1 MKSRTVAIL
10 VVLAAGLVPTPGR
23 ADGFLGIFGKKSEK
37 AMPGEDELA
46 RREGESR
53 GLAARAAAE
62 EAGGDAAKAA
72 KLLLE
77 SAKEF
82 PLASGAP
89 DAAFRSGEL
98 YERAAKPEKAF
109 EAYQEFITR
118 FKADKRF
125 TKALDRQFALA
136 MACKDGQ
143 FTGRMLGLPIGV
155 SRSDTIKMLE
165 TIASNSPRS
174 RMAGQARLAIADLHA
189 KSGDLAGAVASYEKV
204 VDEMPGTPEAA
215 EAQFRIGQT
224 YQARADQKNKDRTT
238 VTTARR
244 SYEDYLLQNPNG
256 AKAGDARNQIQALG
270 SKEARETFEIARFYE
285 RTGKPQAAA
294 IYYREVLMQ
303 EDPELAGKAKAR
315 LDALGA
321 TGVKI
326 PEGVAADDA
335 LLFPDESR
343 TKDRDDYAGPPVPD
357 LRPKL
362 PSLRYLD
369 KETLPDAIDLPPPGD
384 ENPLLDDGKT
394 PADGGSPVPAGEPP
408 ADPPKTEKKSSELPE
423 KQSIP

>member
-1 MKSRTVAIL
+1 MNSRTVAIL
-10 VVLAAGLVPTPGR
+10 LALAAGLAPTPSR
-23 ADGFLGIFGKKSEK
+23 ADGFLGIFGKKDEK

-62 EAGGDAAKAA
+62 EANGDFAKAA

-98 YERAAKPEKAF
+98 YERAGKPEKAF
-109 EAYQEFITR
+109 DAYQEFITR

-125 TKALDRQFALA
+125 KAALDRQFALG

-143 FTGRMLGLPIGV
+143 FTGRVLGLPIGV
-155 SRSDTIKMLE
+155 SRTDTIKMLE
-165 TIASNSPRS
+165 TVATNSPRS
-174 RMAGQARLAIADLHA
+174 RMAGQARIAVAELHA
-189 KSGDLAGAVASYEKV
+189 KSGDLAAAVLSYEKV
-204 VDEMPGTPEAA
+204 VDEMPGTPEAG

-224 YQARADQKNKDRTT
+224 YQARAEQKNKDRTT

-244 SYEDYLLQNPNG
+244 SYEDYLLQNPKG
-256 AKAGDARNQIQALG
+256 AKAGEARSQIQALG
-270 SKEARETFEIARFYE
+270 SKEAKEIFEIARFYE
-285 RTGKPQAAA
+285 RTNKPQAAA
-294 IYYREVLMQ
+294 IYYREVLGQ
-303 EDPELAGKAKAR
+303 DDPDLAAKAKAR
-315 LDALGA
+315 LDVLGA
-321 TGVKI
+321 SGVKP
-326 PEGVAADDA
+326 PEASAFDDA

-369 KETLPDAIDLPPPGD
+369 QETLPGAADLPPPGD
-384 ENPLLDDGKT
+384 ENPLLEDA
-394 PADGGSPVPAGEPP
+394 PPPP
-408 ADPPKTEKKSSELPE
+408 APDGAGPGPEKPAAKEEQPKTEKKSS
-423 KQSIP
+423 